1 MKQKKYL
8 VLKKYNRYRKGDIV
22 ELNKNTAA
30 NMFKRGAIEELPSES
45 TKKIEAKKSAVK
57 KKATPKKDK

>member
-8 VLKKYNRYRKGDIV
+8 VLKTYNRYRKGDIV

-45 TKKIEAKKSAVK
+45 TKKIEAKKSAAK
-57 KKATPKKDK
+57 KEGNTKER

>member
-8 VLKKYNRYRKGDIV
+8 VLKTYNRYREGDIV

-30 NMFKRGAIEELPSES
+30 NMLKRGACEEYVEPKTEP
-45 TKKIEAKKSAVK
+45 KKAPVK
-57 KKATPKKDK
+57 KKAAPKKDK